1 MRKVN
6 QRSSRNRLF
15 DHIAKRFKDADK
27 SQSDKRFEHK
37 ETVLEQL
44 QLGELGNKSF
54 VGQVD
59 GNQGNISFVLILPV
73 GQ

>member
-1 MRKVN
+1 MRELN
-6 QRSSRNRLF
+6 QRSSRNSLS

-27 SQSDKRFEHK
+27 SQFDKRFGHK

-44 QLGELGNKSF
+44 QPGELGNKSF

-59 GNQGNISFVLILPV
+59 GNQGNLNFVLILPV